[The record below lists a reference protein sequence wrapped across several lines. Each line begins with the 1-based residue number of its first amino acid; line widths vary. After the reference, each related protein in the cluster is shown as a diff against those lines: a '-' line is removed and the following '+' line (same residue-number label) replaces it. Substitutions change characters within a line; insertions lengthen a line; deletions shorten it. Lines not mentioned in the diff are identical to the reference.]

1 MGPLISRE
9 HRDRVASYL
18 EFAESHGATV
28 TVDGRNDNAC
38 ARPGFFLGASL
49 IDNVKP
55 GTPYYDDEISVL
67 SSRLCE

>member
-18 EFAESHGATV
+18 ERAESHGATV
-28 TVDGRNDNAC
+28 IVDGRNDAAC

-49 IDNVKP
+49 VDNVKP
-55 GTPYYDDEISVL
+55 GTPCSTTRSSVL
-67 SSRLCE
+67 SSRLCG